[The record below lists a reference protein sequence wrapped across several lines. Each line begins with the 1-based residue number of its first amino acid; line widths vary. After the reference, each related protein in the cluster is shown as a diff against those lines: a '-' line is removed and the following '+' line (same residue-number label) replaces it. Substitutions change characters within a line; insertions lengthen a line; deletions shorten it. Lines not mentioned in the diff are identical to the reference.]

1 MTDEERA
8 FEAYSKIAEQIKK
21 EDEIANQRLTWGA
34 SLNGAL
40 LVLLGIGGGL
50 FREARPPAASVYVN

>member
-1 MTDEERA
+1 MTEEERA
-8 FEAYSKIAEQIKK
+8 FEAYSKIAEQIMK
-21 EDEIANQRLTWGA
+21 EDEIVNQRLTWGA

-50 FREARPPAASVYVN
+50 SKKLILRPHRYT